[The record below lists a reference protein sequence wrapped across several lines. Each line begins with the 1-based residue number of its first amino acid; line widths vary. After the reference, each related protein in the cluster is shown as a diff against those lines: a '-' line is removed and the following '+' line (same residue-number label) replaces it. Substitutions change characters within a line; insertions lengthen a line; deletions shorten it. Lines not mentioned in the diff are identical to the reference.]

1 MNTPS
6 GNSTQARIALVT
18 GANRGIGFEVCHQL
32 ARAGNKVILTARN
45 ADAGER
51 AAASLRQEGL
61 NVVFCPLDVTDAQS
75 VTAARQ
81 WVEREFGRLDI
92 LVNNAGVD
100 LDDGVSVFDVSPALV
115 QQTFDTNTIGP
126 LRMCQAFVPL
136 MRQHNYGRVV
146 NVSSGSGQLTD
157 MGGYTAAY
165 AMSKTALNALTRI
178 VAAEV
183 SAYNIKVNS
192 VCPGWVRTD
201 MGGPNAP
208 RSVEQGADGIVWLAT
223 LPDDGPSGGFFR
235 DRKPVS
241 W

>member
-1 MNTPS
+1 MNTS
-6 GNSTQARIALVT
+6 GKPTLARIALVT
-18 GANRGIGFEVCHQL
+18 GANRGIGFEVCRQL
-32 ARAGNKVILTARN
+32 ARSGNKVILTARS
-45 ADAGER
+45 ADAGQR
-51 AAASLRQEGL
+51 AAASLRREGL
-61 NVVFCPLDVTDAQS
+61 DVVFHPLDVTDAQS

-81 WVEREFGRLDI
+81 FVEHEFGRLDI

-100 LDDGVSVFDVSPALV
+100 LDDGVSVFDLSPALA

-126 LRMCQAFVPL
+126 LRVCQAFVPL
-136 MRQHNYGRVV
+136 MRQQNYGRVV
-146 NVSSGSGQLTD
+146 NVSSGSGQLSS

-178 VAAEV
+178 VADEV

-208 RSVEQGADGIVWLAT
+208 RSVEQGADGIVWLAM

>member
-1 MNTPS
+1 MSNP
-6 GNSTQARIALVT
+6 GKPTQARIALVT
-18 GANRGIGFEVCHQL
+18 GANRGIGFEVCRQL
-32 ARAGNKVILTARN
+32 ARAGVRVILTARN
-45 ADAGER
+45 ADAGPR
-51 AAASLRQEGL
+51 AAAKLQREGL
-61 NVVFCPLDVTDAQS
+61 DVVFHSLDVTDVES

-81 WVEREFGRLDI
+81 WVERESGRLDI
-92 LVNNAGVD
+92 LVNNAGID
-100 LDDGVSVFDVSPALV
+100 LDDGGSVFDVSPDLV

-136 MRQHNYGRVV
+136 MRQQNYGRVV

-157 MGGYTAAY
+157 MGGTTAAY

-178 VAAEV
+178 VADEV

-201 MGGPNAP
+201 MGGPSAP
-208 RSVEQGADGIVWLAT
+208 RSVEQGADGIIWLAL

-235 DRKPVS
+235 DRKPVP

>member
-1 MNTPS
+1 MSNP
-6 GNSTQARIALVT
+6 GKPTQARIALVT
-18 GANRGIGFEVCHQL
+18 GANRGIGFEVCRQL
-32 ARAGNKVILTARN
+32 ARAGTKVILTARN
-45 ADAGER
+45 ADAGQR
-51 AAASLRQEGL
+51 AAAALQRERL
-61 NVVFCPLDVTDAQS
+61 DVVFHPLDVIDAES
-75 VTAARQ
+75 ATAARQ

-92 LVNNAGVD
+92 LVNNAGID

-115 QQTFDTNTIGP
+115 QQTFDVNTVGP

-136 MRQHNYGRVV
+136 MRQQNYGRVV
-146 NVSSGSGQLTD
+146 NVSSGSGQLSS
-157 MGGYTAAY
+157 MGGTTAAY

-178 VAAEV
+178 VADEV
-183 SAYNIKVNS
+183 SAYNIKVNA

-208 RSVEQGADGIVWLAT
+208 RSLEEGADTIVWLAL

-235 DRKPVS
+235 DRKPVE